1 MSVRADADLQ
11 VDDILGDQACDELVH
26 LGEGRDR
33 LVDQVGEL
41 SRTQIGGIRLP
52 QVRRVCL
59 CERHDRAVCA
69 AQRGLS
75 RRLRSRPVH
84 GTPDRLVELVAP
96 GLFRLFGLSE
106 LSRRLRVI
114 PAKSH
119 GPTLPC
125 SPHTGN
131 AGLVTSAK
139 EPNPT
144 APATFADLDR
154 LCRALP
160 EVTLGTSWGDLP
172 TYLVANKPKPR
183 GFVLFRAPRP
193 AEKAALVEDADLPF
207 FTIEH
212 FRNYNAVLIQQSR
225 LGEVSVGELTE
236 VVADAWLTVAPKR
249 LAKEFLARD
258 VGARTKLDP

>member
-1 MSVRADADLQ
+1 M
-11 VDDILGDQACDELVH
+11 
-26 LGEGRDR
+26 
-33 LVDQVGEL
+33 
-41 SRTQIGGIRLP
+41 
-52 QVRRVCL
+52 
-59 CERHDRAVCA
+59 
-69 AQRGLS
+69 
-75 RRLRSRPVH
+75 
-84 GTPDRLVELVAP
+84 
-96 GLFRLFGLSE
+96 
-106 LSRRLRVI
+106 
-114 PAKSH
+114 
-119 GPTLPC
+119 PC

-183 GFVLFRAPRP
+183 GFVLFRAPRHDAIDPATGEEFQDLLVIRVPGP

-236 VVADAWLTVAPKR
+236 IVADAWLTVAPKR
-249 LAKEFLARD
+249 LANAFLARD
-258 VGARTKLDP
+258 VGTRTKLDP